1 VAASQHQIRMG
12 RLDTVSS
19 CRTELAK
26 MVRAARRG
34 DMPVDHLT
42 KFASAIRTIAEL
54 LLFERGVENRID
66 NLEAMAKMRTSGI
79 PQREITKLVKAA

>member
-1 VAASQHQIRMG
+1 
-12 RLDTVSS
+12 
-19 CRTELAK
+19 
-26 MVRAARRG
+26 
-34 DMPVDHLT
+34 MPVDHLT